1 MKKMFCLTTLVV
13 LAFASQSLALYNI
26 MDQYAVEVL
35 LNKPGMAHNLD
46 FMSHAENVAIQ
57 NNIVTYR
64 SNFDNRVAVILEGVS
79 AGDNLDGL
87 SVRLQMPVRQ
97 DIIPYIQ
104 SIVKFKDARIDDVG
118 QGFLESLGYDVDI
131 VMRDGDRDDP
141 GEEPVIDRPITPL
154 PVDEKPAAEAPV
166 ENTSHHDAEDIAEI
180 SVDAGIAV
188 DNDNPHKG
196 QDETSSVRVQVIF
209 LNKGNIGWNIAY
221 YEGVNGSSVDF
232 ILNIMNAEAISDE
245 VREDFQQMVAFYE
258 LGRDAQ
264 DQLNENM
271 QVMRS
276 LDMVLD
282 MGIGVDEFDSHA
294 ATKTELEWLKANG
307 VIIGVTDQD
316 IAEISRAAKTS
327 LAGWNSRIVY
337 SDGNWLPYYETG
349 DANLIRLLEEAP
361 IAMPMDVPDG
371 MAEFP
376 TTSVSPKEKSITQ
389 WGSIKGKLGL

>member
-1 MKKMFCLTTLVV
+1 MMKKMFCLTTLVI
-13 LAFASQSLALYNI
+13 LAFAFQSLALYNI

-79 AGDNLDGL
+79 AGDNLNGL

-97 DIIPYIQ
+97 DTIPHIQ

-131 VMRDGDRDDP
+131 VVRDGDRNDP
-141 GEEPVIDRPITPL
+141 GEEPVVDRPITPL
-154 PVDEKPAAEAPV
+154 PVDEKPV
-166 ENTSHHDAEDIAEI
+166 EDTSPNNAGDVPEI

-188 DNDNPHKG
+188 GNDNPDKG

-209 LNKGNIGWNIAY
+209 LNKGNIGWNIAH
-221 YEGVNGSSVDF
+221 YEGVDGSSVDF
-232 ILNIMNAEAISDE
+232 ILNIMNADAISDE

-271 QVMRS
+271 KVMRS
-276 LDMVLD
+276 VDLVLD
-282 MGIGVDEFDSHA
+282 MDISADEFDFHA

-316 IAEISRAAKTS
+316 ISEISKAAKTG

-337 SDGNWLPYYETG
+337 SDGNWLPYYESG
-349 DANLIRLLEEAP
+349 DANLILLEEAP

-376 TTSVSPKEKSITQ
+376 TTSVSPQEKSITQ
-389 WGSIKGKLGL
+389 WGRIKGNLGL